1 MSGELAGQVAL
12 VTGAS
17 GDLGRGIALC
27 LARAGAMVVANYH
40 SNLAG
45 AEKTRA
51 VIRQNGGSCELAQAD
66 VGNAEQVD
74 EMFERLDRDY
84 GGPQILCNNAGIQ
97 KDQDLF
103 STSLGDWDLVLRT
116 NLTSCFLCCKAAMTR
131 MAEAGYG
138 RVVNVSSI
146 TGHRGALYGNVH
158 YAASKAGIF
167 GLTKTLART
176 GAPLGINVNCVA
188 PGPIEGS
195 LLIRSHGEEIVR
207 KLHESIPLG
216 LGKPEDV
223 GLAVAYLCG
232 PGGGYITGATLDLNG
247 GMYLR

>member
-1 MSGELAGQVAL
+1 MTADLDKQVAL

-27 LARAGAMVVANYH
+27 LAQAGATVVANYH
-40 SNLAG
+40 SNHQE
-45 AEKTRA
+45 AEKTKA
-51 VIRQNGGSCELAQAD
+51 VIQDNGGNCEIVRAD
-66 VGNAEQVD
+66 VGDAVQVK
-74 EMFERLDRDY
+74 EIFAKLDRDF
-84 GGPQILCNNAGIQ
+84 GGLHILCNNAGIQ

-103 STSLGDWDLVLRT
+103 STSLEDWDLVMRT
-116 NLTSCFLCCKAAMTR
+116 NLTSSFLCCKAAMSR
-131 MAEAGYG
+131 MAEAKYG
-138 RVVNVSSI
+138 RVINVSSI

-158 YAASKAGIF
+158 YAASKAGMF

-207 KLHESIPLG
+207 KLDESIPLG

-232 PGGGYITGATLDLNG
+232 KGGNYITGATIDLNG

>member
-1 MSGELAGQVAL
+1 MSSDISGQVAL

-27 LARAGAMVVANYH
+27 LARAGATVVVNYRG
-40 SNLAG
+40 NQQG
-45 AEKTRA
+45 AEKTRE
-51 VIRQNGGSCELAQAD
+51 VIQAGGGTCELARGD
-66 VGNAEQVD
+66 VSDPGQVE
-74 EMFERLDRDY
+74 EMFARLDRDF
-84 GGPQILCNNAGIQ
+84 GGVQILCNNAGIQ

-103 STSLGDWDLVLRT
+103 STSLEDWDLVMRT

-131 MAEAGYG
+131 MAKAKYG
-138 RVVNVSSI
+138 RVVNISSI
-146 TGHRGALYGNVH
+146 AGQRGALYGNVH
-158 YAASKAGIF
+158 YAASKAGMF

-195 LLIRSHGEEIVR
+195 LLLSSHGEDVVR
-207 KLHESIPLG
+207 KLNADIPLG
-216 LGKPEDV
+216 LGKPQDV

-232 PGGGYITGATLDLNG
+232 PGGGYITGSTIDLNG